1 MDFRRDE
8 DTPEIGGS
16 ETDAELA
23 AEVGPPGLDGAVR
36 FLHHSSAGAAPDGDH
51 AGTDRH

>member
-8 DTPEIGGS
+8 DTPKIGGS

-23 AEVGPPGLDGAVR
+23 AEVGPPG
-36 FLHHSSAGAAPDGDH
+36 PDG
-51 AGTDRH
+51 TV